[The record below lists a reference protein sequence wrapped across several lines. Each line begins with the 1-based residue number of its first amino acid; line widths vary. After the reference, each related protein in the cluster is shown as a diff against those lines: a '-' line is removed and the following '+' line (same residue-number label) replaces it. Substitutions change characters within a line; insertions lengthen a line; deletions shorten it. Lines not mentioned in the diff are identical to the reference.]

1 MNLFQII
8 AIAVVGLLLVL
19 ILAAVGRGWT
29 TRREGFVWALVFLTA
44 GTAILWPRLTV
55 VIAKVMGIGRGAD
68 LLLYCAVVTMMIGFL
83 MTYSR
88 LQRLRRE
95 LTLLVRQLA
104 IERAV
109 VNPSLEP
116 STGSTLAEGAGE
128 EQKPEV

>member
-8 AIAVVGLLLVL
+8 AIAVVGLLLAL
-19 ILAAVGRGWT
+19 ILTAIGRGWT
-29 TRREGFVWALVFLTA
+29 TRREGFGWALVFLAA
-44 GTAILWPRLTV
+44 GMAILWPRVTV

-104 IERAV
+104 LERAV

-116 STGSTLAEGAGE
+116 AIGSTSAEGAGQ

>member
-44 GTAILWPRLTV
+44 GTTILWPRVTV

-116 STGSTLAEGAGE
+116 STGSTTS
-128 EQKPEV
+128 

>member
-8 AIAVVGLLLVL
+8 AIAAVGLLLVL

-29 TRREGFVWALVFLTA
+29 TRREGLVWSLVFLAA
-44 GTAILWPRLTV
+44 GTAILWPRVTG

-116 STGSTLAEGAGE
+116 STGSTVVEGAGE

>member
-29 TRREGFVWALVFLTA
+29 TRREALVWSLVFLAA
-44 GTAILWPRLTV
+44 GTAILWPRVTV

-68 LLLYCAVVTMMIGFL
+68 LLLYSAVVTMMIGFL

-116 STGSTLAEGAGE
+116 AIGSTSAEGAGQ